1 MTILF
6 LHHKYTCKLN
16 CNIQVRL
23 STYTD
28 TTHPLHPYSEVS
40 VYDDAY
46 YKCKWQCPLDKL
58 IVTEPD
64 YANDIWDYVVREG
77 TCIL

>member
-1 MTILF
+1 MR
-6 LHHKYTCKLN
+6 Y
-16 CNIQVRL
+16 V
-23 STYTD
+23 TD
-28 TTHPLHPYSEVS
+28 TTHPLHTYSEVG

-77 TCIL
+77 TCILVPKCHYVSTWDV